1 MKGDK
6 PRTVSRIPAGRPRRL
21 PSRGAAES
29 PGIKGIWRERGSERT
44 AGPAWPPAGRA
55 DLGWGRRAGTPGFP
69 ARSGRGLGRR
79 PLQVSPGLGA
89 LRQAAGQGTRA
100 WLRAGDPSGQRGLG
114 PRQRGGRGAGE
125 RELRGGSAAGDRMS
139 ARLFA
144 TRSKQASLC
153 GMGEDAGPRCAVVPR
168 RPAQVLPGLRGAS
181 LLQSRPAA
189 GSRFPLRTHEEERP
203 GSGETAASTPVRSRS
218 ARASLT
224 SRVAPKVKLA
234 STLRDTCFHCWLCQ
248 AWLGRKCRGCR
259 VTDFSV
265 CKYVHTGHMAG
276 CVWGDSLEPD
286 FCCLVSPCWGLLG
299 CSFAEL
305 GVQGLQFCP
314 SCHLSSSGSLPPSPV
329 TRPSPVL
336 FLSTS
341 HTVTSPALARLR
353 HHRFCPTEGT
363 WLEHPTAMGHSC
375 SGALPPSTPSS
386 LVVVPLWA

>member
-224 SRVAPKVKLA
+224 SRWCMWRSETFLGISSVFLPSRECQE
-234 STLRDTCFHCWLCQ
+234 STSDCQ
-248 AWLGRKCRGCR
+248 G
-259 VTDFSV
+259 FSV
-265 CKYVHTGHMAG
+265 
-276 CVWGDSLEPD
+276 
-286 FCCLVSPCWGLLG
+286 
-299 CSFAEL
+299 
-305 GVQGLQFCP
+305 
-314 SCHLSSSGSLPPSPV
+314 
-329 TRPSPVL
+329 
-336 FLSTS
+336 
-341 HTVTSPALARLR
+341 
-353 HHRFCPTEGT
+353 
-363 WLEHPTAMGHSC
+363 
-375 SGALPPSTPSS
+375 
-386 LVVVPLWA
+386 